1 MNVNELQQDLQR
13 TFSFSDDFKC
23 RRLDV
28 GGKHCLFA
36 YIDGNIDKILLEQDV
51 VRPLKNCER
60 LEKPYLQSLQNTV
73 AYADEIEIVD
83 IKDSP
88 QSVASCDVAFFIEG
102 EDNAYIFSLR
112 KPAARAIG
120 EPPTSSVMK
129 GPREGFIEEI
139 KTNMSLVRKR
149 IKSPDLVVKTF
160 EVGRYSST
168 TVALMYI
175 RGVADEKIVERLS
188 HKIERIDVD
197 GIVDSAYVLSFIQT
211 KKLHSSFRRAQP
223 RNPTLHPQNCSKD
236 ASP

>member
-1 MNVNELQQDLQR
+1 MS
-13 TFSFSDDFKC
+13 SFGRWRQTLS
-23 RRLDV
+23 
-28 GGKHCLFA
+28 FA

-88 QSVASCDVAFFIEG
+88 QNVASCDVAFFIEG

-175 RGVADEKIVERLS
+175 RGVADEKSSNDYRTKSNVSTLTESWTAHTCFPLF
-188 HKIERIDVD
+188 KPKN
-197 GIVDSAYVLSFIQT
+197 FI
-211 KKLHSSFRRAQP
+211 LHSGGHNRETRRCIRKTARRTHRP
-223 RNPTLHPQNCSKD
+223 DR
-236 ASP
+236 